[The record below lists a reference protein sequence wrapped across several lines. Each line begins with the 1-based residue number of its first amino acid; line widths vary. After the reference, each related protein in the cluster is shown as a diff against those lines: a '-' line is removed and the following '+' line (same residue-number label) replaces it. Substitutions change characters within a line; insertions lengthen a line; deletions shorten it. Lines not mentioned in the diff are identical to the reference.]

1 MNWSAVGAFAD
12 ILAAFA
18 VFLSLIYLAIQ
29 TRDNTK
35 ALRSSAFHQVRD
47 SFADIS
53 LGLALDPPMVSVLT
67 RAMQGKNDLTELEAL
82 QYQMYVTSVVRRGES
97 AFFQSH
103 DGALQ
108 MESWLGIKETV
119 LSHLDNTYGRSWWND
134 STQNPKIRYTPEYV
148 RILDEGLGDRVSE
161 ASVAAS

>member
-1 MNWSAVGAFAD
+1 MNWSVIGGVVD
-12 ILAAFA
+12 ILGVFA

-53 LGLALDPPMVSVLT
+53 LGLALDPDMVSILT
-67 RAMQGKNDLTELEAL
+67 RAMQSKDDLTELEAL
-82 QYQMYVTSVVRRGES
+82 QYQMYITSVVRRGES

-119 LSHLDNTYGRSWWND
+119 LQHLNNPYGFSWWND
-134 STQNPKIRYTPEYV
+134 SQQNTKMRYTPEYV
-148 RILDEGLGDRVSE
+148 KILDEELAE
-161 ASVAAS
+161 NK